1 MPQEGMSQNVPPCA
15 VFHAGPSKKMNW
27 FTTTGEGGAR
37 DAGTRPGA
45 DAMCGNAV
53 MYDAGKII
61 SFGGAPAYSESDA
74 TKSSILIT
82 LTGTAVA
89 TKPVGGLNVAR
100 GFANG
105 VVLPDGKVLA
115 VGGQARPIP
124 FSDENSALESGVSP
138 QLKKIRLL
146 ECCCGIEFCKVE
158 WWHFWC
164 CCTAMHVGRHG
175 RAFLS
180 AVCQEFIVLA

>member
-1 MPQEGMSQNVPPCA
+1 
-15 VFHAGPSKKMNW
+15 MNW

-61 SFGGAPAYSESDA
+61 TFGGAPAYSESDA

-89 TKPVGGLNVAR
+89 TKPVGALNVAR

-138 QLKKIRLL
+138 QLKKIDSWNVVALNSA
-146 ECCCGIEFCKVE
+146 K
-158 WWHFWC
+158 
-164 CCTAMHVGRHG
+164 
-175 RAFLS
+175 LS
-180 AVCQEFIVLA
+180 GCNSGVAARPCMWGDKCVYS